1 MRTILTKIDCPVKVN
16 SMDISKVIEDVGFRL
31 ISLAV
36 IKLPKDVQQKL
47 GQACE
52 TEETEIGRTQLKT
65 ILENIELAEKMN
77 LPMCQDTGII
87 SFYVKVGRDFS
98 KIHVIEDSLIRAVRR
113 ATVEVPLRPNVVHPI
128 TRANSGDNT
137 GVGVPN
143 IEWEIDKNAGS
154 LEITAFPKGAGS
166 ENMCSFRMLK
176 PGEGILGI
184 KKFVID
190 TVAEAGGQPCPPII
204 VGVGIGG
211 TADVV
216 MSLAK
221 KALLKPLSEESSDP
235 EISSLEK
242 ELYKL
247 INETGIGPQGL
258 GGRNTALGVKVLHSY
273 CHLASLPVA
282 CAIQC
287 WAARKSTARV
297 SNDGTVRYITHGSGR

>member
-1 MRTILTKIDCPVKVN
+1 
-16 SMDISKVIEDVGFRL
+16 MDLSKVIEDVGFRL

-36 IKLPKDVQQKL
+36 TKLPEDVQQKL

-65 ILENIELAEKMN
+65 ILEDIDLAERMN

-87 SFYVKVGRDFS
+87 SFYVKVGRDFTR
-98 KIHVIEDSLIRAVRR
+98 IHVIEDSLIRAVRR
-113 ATVEVPLRPNVVHPI
+113 ATVEVPLRPNIVHPI

-137 GVGVPN
+137 GLGVPHIN
-143 IEWEIDKNAGS
+143 WEIDKNTDS
-154 LEITAFPKGAGS
+154 LEITVFPKGAGS
-166 ENMCSFRMLK
+166 ENMCALKMLK

-190 TVAEAGGQPCPPII
+190 TVVEAGGQPCPPII

-216 MSLAK
+216 MGLAK
-221 KALLKPLSEESSDP
+221 KALLTPLSEENSDP

-247 INETGIGPQGL
+247 INDTGIGPQGL
-258 GGRNTALGVKVLHSY
+258 GGRCTTLGVKIVHSY

-287 WAARKSTARV
+287 WAARKSTARI
-297 SNDGTVRYITHGSGR
+297 SSDGNVQYITHGSGR

>member
-1 MRTILTKIDCPVKVN
+1 
-16 SMDISKVIEDVGFRL
+16 MDLSKVIEDVGFRL

-36 IKLPKDVQQKL
+36 TKLPKDVQQKL
-47 GQACE
+47 GQACD
-52 TEETEIGRTQLKT
+52 TEETEIGKTQLKT
-65 ILENIELAEKMN
+65 ILEDIELAERMN

-87 SFYVKVGRDFS
+87 TFYVKVGRDFT
-98 KIHVIEDSLIRAVRR
+98 KIHLIEDSLIRAIRR
-113 ATVEVPLRPNVVHPI
+113 ATIEVPLRPNIVHPI

-137 GVGVPN
+137 GLGVPHIN
-143 IEWEIDKNAGS
+143 WEIDKNTDS
-154 LEITAFPKGAGS
+154 LEITVFPKGAGS
-166 ENMCSFRMLK
+166 ENMCSLKMLK

-190 TVAEAGGQPCPPII
+190 TVVEAGGQPCPPII

-216 MSLAK
+216 MGLAK
-221 KALLKPLSEESSDP
+221 KALLKPLSEENPDP

-242 ELYKL
+242 ELYRL

-258 GGRNTALGVKVLHSY
+258 GGKYTTLGVKILHSY
-273 CHLASLPVA
+273 CHTASLPVA

-287 WAARKSTARV
+287 WAARKSTARI
-297 SNDGTVRYITHGSGR
+297 SNDGNVQYITHGSGR

>member
-1 MRTILTKIDCPVKVN
+1 
-16 SMDISKVIEDVGFRL
+16 MDISKVIEDVGFRL
-31 ISLAV
+31 ISFAV
-36 IKLPKDVQQKL
+36 TKLPQDVQNKL
-47 GQACE
+47 REAYE
-52 TEETEIGRTQLKT
+52 KEETEIGRTQLRT

-98 KIHVIEDSLIRAVRR
+98 KVHLIEDSLIRAVRR
-113 ATVEVPLRPNVVHPI
+113 ATTEVPLRPNIVHPV
-128 TRANSGDNT
+128 TRVNSGDNT
-137 GVGVPN
+137 GVGVPH
-143 IEWEIDKNAGS
+143 IEWEIDKNTDS

-166 ENMCSFRMLK
+166 ENMCSFKMLK
-176 PGEGILGI
+176 PGEGVLGI

-190 TVAEAGGQPCPPII
+190 TVAEAGGQPCPPIV

-221 KALLKPLSEESSDP
+221 KALLHSLVEENPDP
-235 EISSLEK
+235 QIASLEK
-242 ELYKL
+242 ELHKL

-258 GGRNTALGVKVLHSY
+258 GGKYTAIGVKILHSY
-273 CHLASLPVA
+273 CHTASLPVA

-287 WAARKSTARV
+287 WAARKSTAKV
-297 SNDGTVRYITHGSGR
+297 SNDGTVQYITYGPRR

>member
-1 MRTILTKIDCPVKVN
+1 
-16 SMDISKVIEDVGFRL
+16 MDISKVIEDVGLRL
-31 ISLAV
+31 VSFAV
-36 IKLPKDVQQKL
+36 TKLPQDVQHKL
-47 GQACE
+47 REAYE
-52 TEETEIGRTQLKT
+52 KEETEIGRTQLKT
-65 ILENIELAEKMN
+65 ILENIELAEEMN

-87 SFYVKVGRDFS
+87 SFYVKVGRDFP
-98 KIHVIEDSLIRAVRR
+98 KVHVIEDSLIRAVKR
-113 ATVEVPLRPNVVHPI
+113 ATTEVPLRPNVVHPV

-137 GVGVPN
+137 GVRVPH
-143 IEWEIDKNAGS
+143 IEWEIDKNTDS

-166 ENMCSFRMLK
+166 ENMCSFKMLK
-176 PGEGILGI
+176 PGEGVLGI

-216 MSLAK
+216 MNLAK
-221 KALLKPLSEESSDP
+221 KALLNPLDEENPDP
-235 EISSLEK
+235 EIASLEK

-258 GGRNTALGVKVLHSY
+258 GGKCTAIGVKILHSY
-273 CHLASLPVA
+273 CHTASLPVA

-297 SNDGTVRYITHGSGR
+297 SNAGSVRYITHGSGR